1 MAGNTGEVWQHVGR
15 KSVKVGDLVKHL
27 GDWAVGK
34 LVIGVIIKTMEYG
47 TYFDVMWPN
56 GKTQIT
62 RHDYL
67 ELVHEDR

>member
-56 GKTQIT
+56 GKTQMC
-62 RHDYL
+62 RFDYL
-67 ELVHEDR
+67 ELVYEDR

>member
-1 MAGNTGEVWQHVGR
+1 M
-15 KSVKVGDLVKHL
+15 KVGDLVKHL
-27 GDWAVGK
+27 GDWAVGV

-62 RHDYL
+62 RFDYL

>member
-1 MAGNTGEVWQHVGR
+1 MKR
-15 KSVKVGDLVKHL
+15 GDLVKHL

-34 LVIGVIIKTMEYG
+34 LVIGVIVKTMEYG

-62 RHDYL
+62 RFDYL

>member
-1 MAGNTGEVWQHVGR
+1 M
-15 KSVKVGDLVKHL
+15 KVGDLVKHL
-27 GDWAVGK
+27 GDWAVGV

-67 ELVHEDR
+67 ELVYEDR

>member
-27 GDWAVGK
+27 GDWAVGV

>member
-1 MAGNTGEVWQHVGR
+1 MKR
-15 KSVKVGDLVKHL
+15 GDLVKHL

-56 GKTQIT
+56 GKTQMC
-62 RHDYL
+62 RFDYL
-67 ELVHEDR
+67 ELVYEDR